1 MHWVTP
7 DNRRSCPDFD
17 AADGVHAVRPARG
30 NAGRRKLRVRELL
43 KNGQAQFWRMTME
56 LLLILPAAFFA
67 AVLWCTGARL
77 WHLLVAAFA
86 RRSSRMAISGRMAGD

>member
-1 MHWVTP
+1 
-7 DNRRSCPDFD
+7 
-17 AADGVHAVRPARG
+17 
-30 NAGRRKLRVRELL
+30 
-43 KNGQAQFWRMTME
+43 ME

-77 WHLLVAAFA
+77 WLLLVAAFA